1 MSVSRHEPC
10 SLPYLPIA
18 CFFLLFDVAGSN
30 AINHEQSANY
40 ISSEIPLFAFSPF
53 ARGVQ
58 LERVKGFLNRDEN
71 CPPAI
76 RQSPHHRGALNDAS
90 SEKRREF
97 ISSTITSVCNLGQLI
112 LTISS
117 PRTVD
122 ADDNTI
128 SYVRLT
134 SPRTIAQY
142 IHNSCNSIF
151 LSSVIRSDY
160 NFLYRGL
167 SSKEN
172 EAITTNDNQS
182 AIIIMEEPYDLL
194 DSETYNSIDAASYFH
209 RLERAMVANRMPLKP
224 SNSHLGTTCSK
235 TAAQWGRAASIW
247 PLGEDGVEFAWSD
260 GELFW
265 TSDET
270 GSRQGTMNVLV
281 GDEECNL
288 LSDALQGDAWEIM
301 FRADNGFV
309 AVPAELDGEL
319 REYLKEMQ
327 G

>member
-1 MSVSRHEPC
+1 MILCRRNSDTVSVSRHEPY

-76 RQSPHHRGALNDAS
+76 RQSPHHRGTLNDAS

-112 LTISS
+112 LTIFF

-134 SPRTIAQY
+134 SPKNNCA
-142 IHNSCNSIF
+142 IHSQ
-151 LSSVIRSDY
+151 L
-160 NFLYRGL
+160 
-167 SSKEN
+167 
-172 EAITTNDNQS
+172 
-182 AIIIMEEPYDLL
+182 M
-194 DSETYNSIDAASYFH
+194 
-209 RLERAMVANRMPLKP
+209 
-224 SNSHLGTTCSK
+224 
-235 TAAQWGRAASIW
+235 
-247 PLGEDGVEFAWSD
+247 
-260 GELFW
+260 
-265 TSDET
+265 
-270 GSRQGTMNVLV
+270 
-281 GDEECNL
+281 
-288 LSDALQGDAWEIM
+288 
-301 FRADNGFV
+301 
-309 AVPAELDGEL
+309 
-319 REYLKEMQ
+319 
-327 G
+327 